1 MKYMNVD
8 NIEPGQY
15 LGRTIFSS
23 NGAILLSEGVQ
34 LTVYM
39 INTLKRIG
47 VTMLYIKDPNL
58 EDVIIVDVLSEE
70 TKRNV
75 MQQMGNTFESIRSGK
90 DFNSRTVSI
99 SIDQLLDDVMR
110 NKDVLVQLS
119 DIRTQDNE
127 MYVHATN
134 VCMMAVMIGI
144 NLNLTPVQL
153 KELAIGA
160 LFHDIGKIDSL
171 TDDQAEDLKLH
182 HTWRGFE
189 IIKNKREYSLLIAH
203 VAFQH
208 HETMDG
214 QGLPRGLTSDQIHQY
229 AKIVAVANMYDNLLF
244 DPADGKRM
252 LPHEA
257 CEHMM
262 ALGADNLDHE
272 VLIQFLKTISIY
284 PTGTSVRLSTKEIGV
299 VVGQHRGLPARPIV
313 RIVKQE
319 TEGNELTIK
328 EMDLAKLTTVFIDQ
342 VLN

>member
-1 MKYMNVD
+1 MKYTNVE

-47 VTMLYIKDPNL
+47 VTMLYIKDPYL
-58 EDVIIVDVLSEE
+58 EDVIIEDVLSEE

-90 DFNSRTVSI
+90 DFNTRTVSI
-99 SIDQLLDDVMR
+99 SIDQLLDDVMK

-119 DIRTQDNE
+119 DIRTKDNE

-134 VCMMAVMIGI
+134 VCMMSVMIGI
-144 NLNLTPVQL
+144 NLNLSPVQL

-160 LFHDIGKIDSL
+160 LFHDIGKIELL
-171 TDDQAEDLKLH
+171 TDDQSKDIKLH

-189 IIKNKREYSLLIAH
+189 VIKNKREYSLLIAH

-214 QGLPRGLTSDQIHQY
+214 QGLPRKLTSDQIHLY

-262 ALGADNLDHE
+262 ALGSAKLDHE

-299 VVGQHRGLPARPIV
+299 VVGQHRGLPARPII

-319 TEGNELTIK
+319 SEGNEITIK

-342 VLN
+342 ILS